1 MLRARGIATVRNK
14 TRTSLVVQGLKTL
27 CCQCRGL
34 LLTPGQRP
42 RSHTSQLRVHM
53 LQLKIPP
60 ATTKTGGLVCCK
72 KDPGQKKK
80 KRTKQMVPVL
90 KEHRLVGK
98 LGETGSSRHP
108 ARACGRASTRHS
120 VESSEGVQ
128 RRELS

>member
-80 KRTKQMVPVL
+80 KKEQNRWSRSL
-90 KEHRLVGK
+90 K
-98 LGETGSSRHP
+98 
-108 ARACGRASTRHS
+108 ST
-120 VESSEGVQ
+120 V
-128 RRELS
+128 